1 MSRRWKILI
10 AAGAVVMA
18 GMLISAVHHYRL
30 RAATEAYI
38 AKLKAN
44 GEPMELAQV
53 MPPPVPPEQNGTETF
68 RKAAALLDADK
79 TFLETN
85 SIHAMDMA
93 APGKAVICSQQPV
106 VLQTYSTNSW
116 EALTA
121 AVGQNKEALNLLH
134 QIIEHP
140 ALDFGIH
147 YERGFGEGFEFTN
160 LNLVQLRNSANYLSA
175 NAICNLHHGDVAAA
189 VKNEQ
194 AMLALANAMQSQR
207 LVISELVRMAIT
219 RKAVNLNWE
228 ILQSPGVTGE
238 QLTALQ
244 NDWDR
249 LNFLQGCKDALI
261 MERLCGENTLSMWR
275 NSDYGLNNFFGW
287 ERRARENIGFPVEEE
302 SWLKKAKSESQIF
315 LWRYWWSYPDELRC
329 LRGHEVLMETLRYAE
344 TNGAFLK
351 AFQQQQARLDA
362 LGINK
367 LESEFGGM
375 LSGKTDFHSMLSES
389 ITTLGYTFKKVMTV
403 ESAKR
408 IVVTAIAL
416 KRFQLK
422 HGNYPEKLSDLTP
435 EFLPSVPL
443 DPVDGQPLRYRRNVG
458 GTFLLYSVGENGKD
472 NGGNPSLEKDDET
485 KSFQWQNP
493 HALDWVW
500 PQPATPE
507 EIQKYYDEQARKPK

>member
-68 RKAAALLDADK
+68 RTAAALLDADK

-175 NAICNLHHGDVAAA
+175 N
-189 VKNEQ
+189 
-194 AMLALANAMQSQR
+194 
-207 LVISELVRMAIT
+207 
-219 RKAVNLNWE
+219 
-228 ILQSPGVTGE
+228 
-238 QLTALQ
+238 
-244 NDWDR
+244 
-249 LNFLQGCKDALI
+249 
-261 MERLCGENTLSMWR
+261 
-275 NSDYGLNNFFGW
+275 
-287 ERRARENIGFPVEEE
+287 
-302 SWLKKAKSESQIF
+302 
-315 LWRYWWSYPDELRC
+315 
-329 LRGHEVLMETLRYAE
+329 
-344 TNGAFLK
+344 
-351 AFQQQQARLDA
+351 
-362 LGINK
+362 
-367 LESEFGGM
+367 
-375 LSGKTDFHSMLSES
+375 
-389 ITTLGYTFKKVMTV
+389 
-403 ESAKR
+403 
-408 IVVTAIAL
+408 
-416 KRFQLK
+416 
-422 HGNYPEKLSDLTP
+422 
-435 EFLPSVPL
+435 
-443 DPVDGQPLRYRRNVG
+443 
-458 GTFLLYSVGENGKD
+458 
-472 NGGNPSLEKDDET
+472 
-485 KSFQWQNP
+485 
-493 HALDWVW
+493 
-500 PQPATPE
+500 
-507 EIQKYYDEQARKPK
+507 

>member
-1 MSRRWKILI
+1 
-10 AAGAVVMA
+10 
-18 GMLISAVHHYRL
+18 
-30 RAATEAYI
+30 
-38 AKLKAN
+38 
-44 GEPMELAQV
+44 
-53 MPPPVPPEQNGTETF
+53 
-68 RKAAALLDADK
+68 
-79 TFLETN
+79 LETN

-275 NSDYGLNNFFGW
+275 NSD
-287 ERRARENIGFPVEEE
+287 
-302 SWLKKAKSESQIF
+302 
-315 LWRYWWSYPDELRC
+315 
-329 LRGHEVLMETLRYAE
+329 
-344 TNGAFLK
+344 
-351 AFQQQQARLDA
+351 
-362 LGINK
+362 
-367 LESEFGGM
+367 
-375 LSGKTDFHSMLSES
+375 
-389 ITTLGYTFKKVMTV
+389 
-403 ESAKR
+403 
-408 IVVTAIAL
+408 
-416 KRFQLK
+416 
-422 HGNYPEKLSDLTP
+422 
-435 EFLPSVPL
+435 
-443 DPVDGQPLRYRRNVG
+443 
-458 GTFLLYSVGENGKD
+458 
-472 NGGNPSLEKDDET
+472 
-485 KSFQWQNP
+485 
-493 HALDWVW
+493 
-500 PQPATPE
+500 
-507 EIQKYYDEQARKPK
+507 